1 MNTFKSI
8 RHLIDQM
15 PQVLSKLRHAEADA
29 VAGLEPII
37 ARLRTLTQ
45 NNPDACLAT
54 LHLIKDTSPLKQPIF
69 ATVLADLLAQKLGY
83 STDKTQQLLRAVIT
97 SNISLIDYQ
106 VLLNSGEKS
115 LSDFQLENI
124 RKHPLESV
132 RILKVAGVN
141 DQDWLQ
147 MIAQH
152 HEQLDGNGYPHQL
165 KDDAIWEQAQIIS
178 LTEQYT
184 AMIDARAYRTD
195 RLPKQVLQDMYQQ
208 KHLRS
213 IKLITQFVQMMG
225 IYPPGTF
232 VRLANQEIG
241 IVYRRIPKDIVPEVK
256 VLVDPKG
263 NAYLGA
269 IERDC
274 HLPTYKITGA
284 CAKPV
289 VSRVEMELLWG
300 SI

>member
-1 MNTFKSI
+1 MNAFKII
-8 RHLIDQM
+8 RHLIDRI
-15 PQVLSKLRHAEADA
+15 PQVINKLRSAEADSIECLDSL
-29 VAGLEPII
+29 VTEVQ
-37 ARLRTLTQ
+37 TVTQ
-45 NNPDACLAT
+45 AHPDACLAT
-54 LHLIKDTSPLKQPIF
+54 IHLIKDRSPLKQPIF
-69 ATVLADLLAQKLGY
+69 AAVLSDLLAGKLGY
-83 STDKTQQLLRAVIT
+83 TPERTLTLLRAVIT

-106 VLLNSGEKS
+106 VLLNSGEKT
-115 LSDFQLENI
+115 LSDFQLETI

-132 RILKVAGVN
+132 RILKAAGVK
-141 DQDWLQ
+141 DQDWLY

-165 KDDAIWEQAQIIS
+165 KNDAVWEEAQIIS

-184 AMIDARAYRTD
+184 AMIDTRAYRPD

-213 IKLITQFVQMMG
+213 IKLMTQFVQMMG

-232 VRLANQEIG
+232 VTLANQEIG
-241 IVYRRIPKDIVPEVK
+241 IVFRRIAKDIVPEVK
-256 VLVDPKG
+256 ALVDPQG
-263 NAYLGA
+263 NPYLGA

-284 CAKPV
+284 CAKPII
-289 VSRVEMELLWG
+289 SRVEMELLWG
-300 SI
+300 